1 MLWKKLS
8 LCIFFSFS
16 FLLLR
21 AQDRVEEALA
31 FQYYQQAEY
40 DKAATLLEKLFNSTK
55 DDNYFELYF
64 TSLIKIKKYNEAEQM
79 IKKLIPQFPLK
90 TQYPIALGRVYLENG
105 KTEEANKIFLTVI
118 KNVPKD
124 EFSIRELANHFYR
137 FEAYDMSINTF
148 LQGRKLLEDEQAF
161 IYELI
166 SIYRFKKNKTKLIE
180 EYLTVL
186 GTTPQLLPQAQN
198 AFSATFE
205 DNNDYQLLQTA
216 LLKKIQKDPDNEI
229 FNQLFIW
236 QFLQQQQYDMALRQ
250 LIAQDKRVKDQ
261 GALLFNTANTF
272 IANQAYQT
280 AIKAFEYI
288 ITKGKDNPYYLSARI
303 QLVNTKFELA
313 ISGKYENQEISLL
326 ADQYTSI
333 LTEYGK
339 SSKTMFALQRWAYLQ
354 AYYLNDIKKAEA
366 GLEECLTIP
375 GITAM
380 ETGRI
385 KLELGDTYILTQQ
398 PWEAVL
404 IYEQVAKQFEN
415 QPIGNDAKFRAT
427 KLAFYQGD
435 FTYAKS
441 QADVLKASTS
451 QLIAN
456 DALNLSLLIS
466 DNLQSKNDSL
476 ALLMYAKAEM
486 IQFRN
491 RPELALSKLDSIGLL
506 YPNNSLVDDVLMAKA
521 NIFLKTNDPSKA
533 AEALNEL
540 INAHNESIWI
550 DDALFTL
557 ADLYEKKLNDIAQ
570 AKILYQKLMSD
581 YPGSMFNAEARK
593 RFRNLRGDN
602 LGT

>member
-1 MLWKKLS
+1 MLLKKLS
-8 LCIFFSFS
+8 LFIFFSFS
-16 FLLLR
+16 FFLLQ

-40 DKAATLLEKLFNSTK
+40 DKAAALLEKLFNNTK

-118 KNVPKD
+118 KNVQKD
-124 EFSIRELANHFYR
+124 EFAIRELANHFYR

-166 SIYRFKKNKTKLIE
+166 SIYRYKKNKAKLIE
-180 EYLTVL
+180 EYITAL

-216 LLKKIQKDPDNEI
+216 LLKKIQKEPDNEI

-236 QFLQQQQYDMALRQ
+236 QFLQQKQYEIALRQ
-250 LIAQDKRVKDQ
+250 LIAQDKRVKDE

-280 AIKAFEYI
+280 AIKAYEYLI
-288 ITKGKDNPYYLSARI
+288 AKGKDNPYYLPARI

-313 ISGKYENQEISLL
+313 ITGKFENQEINLL
-326 ADQYTSI
+326 ADQYSSI
-333 LTEYGK
+333 LSEYGK

-366 GLEECLTIP
+366 ALEECLAIP

-415 QPIGNDAKFRAT
+415 QAIGNDAKFRAT

-435 FTYAKS
+435 FDYAKS

-486 IQFRN
+486 IQFKN
-491 RPELALSKLDSIGLL
+491 RPELALSKLDSIGVL
-506 YPNNSLVDDVLMAKA
+506 YPRNSLVDDILMAKA
-521 NIFLKTNDPSKA
+521 NIFIKINDPTKA

-540 INAHNESIWI
+540 INSHNESIWI

-557 ADLYEKKLNDIAQ
+557 ADLYEKKLDDITQ
-570 AKILYQKLMSD
+570 AKVLYQKLMSD
-581 YPGSMFNAEARK
+581 YPGSIFNAEARK